1 MLDRYCKLLIGA
13 LLLPI
18 SGFAESAITRAV
30 TPLSQTASSGDIG
43 VTVSRLGAGEAP
55 SLGGYDLDLHFD
67 SSHLEYVGTRF
78 GDPGLGDELDVLD
91 FGANVTSA
99 ESNGSGVLNL
109 FELSFDA
116 PADLNA
122 LQADSFILAVV
133 TFNFLQAGSSPLSLV
148 VNALGDADG
157 NAWAANVSSA
167 TVAPIPL
174 PPALWLM
181 VTGLAVFFPRHG
193 QSKLLSR

>member
-13 LLLPI
+13 LLLSI
-18 SGFAESAITRAV
+18 SGFAESAITLAV
-30 TPLSQTASSGDIG
+30 TPLSQSASSIDVG
-43 VTVSRLGAGEAP
+43 VTVSGLGAGEAP
-55 SLGGYDLDLHFD
+55 SLGSYDLDLHFN
-67 SSHLEYVGTRF
+67 SSHLEYAGTRF

-99 ESNGSGVLNL
+99 ESSGSGVLNL

-157 NAWAANVSSA
+157 NALAANVSSA
-167 TVAPIPL
+167 TVAPVPL